1 MTLLPSCVLS
11 RVRRHCTGRAAPWLL
26 AAAAALLA
34 PAAQAQSLGC
44 NGYLV
49 SRGDSRVSVLQKC
62 GQPLDRESICVPT
75 YQLGWIVPS
84 QRRNGPDALL
94 LPQCVP
100 MEDWTYDRGPGAFLG
115 IVRLYNGAVES
126 VRDGDRMR

>member
-1 MTLLPSCVLS
+1 MHFIARVFPSAL
-11 RVRRHCTGRAAPWLL
+11 RHPAARLAPWLL

-75 YQLGWIVPS
+75 YQLGWVLPS
-84 QRRNGPDALL
+84 QRRQGPDALL

-100 MEDWTYDRGPGAFLG
+100 MEDWTYDRGPGSFLG
-115 IVRLYNGAVES
+115 VVRLYNGTVES